1 MQFKQRNI
9 ATMLVAKN
17 INVSTLG
24 GVDFVGLNINAF
36 KGSMAAG
43 ETIVVN
49 MAGVAVDAGTAS
61 TLTQQF
67 RIATKL
73 ADGDVKFSDTIDAK
87 MVKKVTCQRYVAGAN
102 QVDYIGYNGSTG
114 AIDVIDD
121 NVYKINMYIVGTDA
135 LDFSRM
141 TVKHG
146 VYKSDSSATQAEIA
160 AGLTQ
165 SLISNFSREG
175 MKLKY
180 GTDIIKFDRV
190 NSATGAEALGASDT
204 LVGIKG
210 SKYVTIVET
219 GGTLPYLFVAGDY
232 LRLGTTVTS
241 PVYKITA
248 TTVTTADGGVLTLDI
263 PLQESVSYSG
273 TGAAMYITAANA
285 AAGNFGIK
293 MTGAE
298 YPYSA
303 FKLGYGRSSWRMG
316 LDDFGSTTITNSV
329 AMSLGSGNGKAVNE
343 LESWIALNRGNW
355 YTNSVA
361 VTYPVLESN
370 TSSNYAL
377 IHIQYTDD
385 YVTELGHGSDAHK
398 ELWIAC
404 PYGTG
409 TIYTDAD
416 TGIGPVIDAYASKY
430 SWSISYGTGTD
441 GVANTTTAK
450 AIESGAGA

>member
-9 ATMLVAKN
+9 ATMLVAKSVAATANLKSKN
-17 INVSTLG
+17 IQEVKSSIAVGEPVVVSMG
-24 GVDFVGLNINAF
+24 GVV
-36 KGSMAAG
+36 
-43 ETIVVN
+43 
-49 MAGVAVDAGTAS
+49 VDATGTLP
-61 TLTQQF
+61 TEFRVGVKLT
-67 RIATKL
+67 
-73 ADGDVKFSDTIDAK
+73 DGDMKFSDTINSK
-87 MVKKVTCQRYVAGAN
+87 MVKKVTVQKYVAGAN
-102 QVDYIGYNGSTG
+102 QVDYIGYNGTSG

-146 VYKSDSSATQAEIA
+146 VYKSDSNATQGEIA

-273 TGAAMYITAANA
+273 TGAAMYITAAAA

-329 AMSLGSGNGKAVNE
+329 AMSLGSGEGKAVNE
-343 LESWIALNRGNW
+343 LESWISLNRGNW
-355 YTNSVA
+355 YTNAVA
-361 VTYPVLESN
+361 VTYPVLESA

-404 PYGTG
+404 VKGNGGAYSDTNTGLGT
-409 TIYTDAD
+409 
-416 TGIGPVIDAYASKY
+416 VLDAYATALKWDVVY
-430 SWSISYGTGTD
+430 SGASGT
-441 GVANTTTAK
+441 ANTINA
-450 AIESGAGA
+450 